1 MPALS
6 STTTTTLPPPWQ
18 IQRQTEDHQHQQQG
32 EEDDQ
37 QDEKENDIH
46 LHKRTS
52 PPQIPLPKTDYLT
65 ISIPSTYGR
74 LNTSPAPGTVVGI
87 MLGSI
92 AGFLFLL
99 YLLYLGLGAGRRFGS
114 VTAGT
119 TATMTTMSTTSASE
133 SVDLGGR
140 GGYYRD
146 RKRYRRGRTSGGGG
160 AWVRR
165 PRRGGGGGGGG
176 GDGGV
181 VEVEEE
187 MSPSPGRRYR
197 RGDGGGEVFVGEEE
211 SSRGHPEQDHV
222 VEVFEEQSSVDGSR
236 VSRPPPGRRFGRGY
250 RREERDPLAYGS
262 ELSS

>member
-6 STTTTTLPPPWQ
+6 STLPPPWQ
-18 IQRQTEDHQHQQQG
+18 IQSPNQQHENDDEEEEEEG
-32 EEDDQ
+32 EKE
-37 QDEKENDIH
+37 EKENQPH
-46 LHKRTS
+46 QLPKRTS
-52 PPQIPLPKTDYLT
+52 PLQIALPKNDYGT

-74 LNTSPAPGTVVGI
+74 LDTSPAPGTVIGI
-87 MLGSI
+87 VLGSI

-146 RKRYRRGRTSGGGG
+146 RKRYRRGHGGGGGG

-165 PRRGGGGGGGG
+165 PRRGGD
-176 GDGGV
+176 DGGV

-187 MSPSPGRRYR
+187 VSPSPARRFR
-197 RGDGGGEVFVGEEE
+197 RGDGGGEVVVEEEE
-211 SSRGHPEQDHV
+211 SSRGYPEQDHDH
-222 VEVFEEQSSVDGSR
+222 VEVFEDRSSVSGP
-236 VSRPPPGRRFGRGY
+236 SRPPRGRRFGRGY

>member
-6 STTTTTLPPPWQ
+6 STTLSPWQ
-18 IQRQTEDHQHQQQG
+18 FQRQTEDQQQQQ
-32 EEDDQ
+32 Q
-37 QDEKENDIH
+37 QDDNDATH

-52 PPQIPLPKTDYLT
+52 PPQIPLPKNDYLT

-87 MLGSI
+87 VLGSI

-146 RKRYRRGRTSGGGG
+146 RKRYRRGHGGGGGGGG

-165 PRRGGGGGGGG
+165 PRRGGGGGGG
-176 GDGGV
+176 DEGGV

-187 MSPSPGRRYR
+187 VSPSPAGRYR
-197 RGDGGGEVFVGEEE
+197 RGDGGGEVVVEEEE
-211 SSRGHPEQDHV
+211 SSRGYPEQDHDH
-222 VEVFEEQSSVDGSR
+222 VEVFEDRSSVSGL
-236 VSRPPPGRRFGRGY
+236 SRPPPERRFGRGY